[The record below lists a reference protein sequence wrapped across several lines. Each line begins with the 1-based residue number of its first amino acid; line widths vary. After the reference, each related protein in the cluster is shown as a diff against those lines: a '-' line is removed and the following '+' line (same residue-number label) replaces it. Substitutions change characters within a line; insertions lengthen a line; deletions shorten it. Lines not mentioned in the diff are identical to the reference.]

1 MAGVDGIRLTIPAPI
16 EASRELQS
24 ARRLLSRRSSAAGES
39 GRTKVRGSSG
49 SRDAE
54 LERMRTVV
62 DKVVGL
68 TFYGTLLR
76 AQRSASLRGSIGHGG
91 RGEEIFGAQLDQ
103 VLAER
108 AGVASGFNLSEVI
121 VRRLSGQVGA
131 GAANSRSGTGGES

>member
-1 MAGVDGIRLTIPAPI
+1 M
-16 EASRELQS
+16 
-24 ARRLLSRRSSAAGES
+24 RS
-39 GRTKVRGSSG
+39 
-49 SRDAE
+49 
-54 LERMRTVV
+54 VV

-76 AQRSASLRGSIGHGG
+76 AQRSASLQGSIGHGG

-121 VRRLSGQVGA
+121 VRRLSGQVRT
-131 GAANSRSGTGGES
+131 GAAKPRSSAGGES